1 MSRYVVTREIRLD
14 LLVAE
19 LMGTTAQRA
28 VEAVLDANPG
38 LAAVGPVVPI
48 GREIVVPTLPVVEP
62 ASPRRIWE

>member
-1 MSRYVVTREIRLD
+1 MSRYVVTRETRLD
-14 LLVAE
+14 VLVAE

-48 GREIVVPTLPVVEP
+48 GREIVVPTLPAAEP
-62 ASPRRIWE
+62 VSPRRIWE